1 MEKLISVNQMSLN
14 FNLREPRGNKCTN
27 VYAVVK
33 CGSVQFKLPIG
44 AKVNTWQ
51 WNAKQQLPTITSTM
65 SFPDIENNKQVI
77 NIINQ
82 IRFGYINYFSY
93 ICSSQQMTTAK
104 EVKESLT
111 NIIKEITNKD
121 MANNKNL
128 QKGKSV
134 KATTLLKKAFNVYYS
149 EIKTS
154 VKESAQKT
162 AFTQLSAFF
171 KYCEEIG
178 KDGKGML
185 SQKGL
190 NEYKAYLI
198 KKSKEDKEKGTKRY
212 DSPLQIN
219 NKCQAVARYINSVMV
234 SHIDFV
240 KYAIER
246 VNYQNLEEVNA
257 KGEDKKRRPLTSEEM
272 EKLNND
278 GVLSEK
284 EKEYRDLFVLEC
296 NCAYRIGDTA
306 KLFDKTLQ
314 KHYKKG
320 NFELIMINTQ
330 KENIDAVILVTPLVK
345 NILERYAKSFKYA
358 NPNSK
363 DYQSTF
369 NTQIKRIAKKCGL
382 NSTETYVNAHGEKVT
397 KKLYEIIGSHFG
409 RYTFINNALKLG
421 FTPNEIKDF
430 TGHADDTMINDV
442 YAIVTKTDKVNNA
455 FRAIERIYSTNEQT
469 KNNESNESNENNVIN
484 KLEKLVNDL
493 KEKDNR
499 NELINTYRN
508 FVKQAKKMITENNA
522 KILDLDDWEN
532 IEGEIM
538 KNGEILNELGIYRT
552 QYKDTISFLEDVVKM
567 EKYLE

>member
-1 MEKLISVNQMSLN
+1 MEKLISVNQISLN
-14 FNLREPRGNKCTN
+14 FNLREPRSNKCTN

-33 CGSVQFKLPIG
+33 CNSVQFKFPIG
-44 AKVNTWQ
+44 CKVNSWQ
-51 WNAKQQLPTITSTM
+51 WNKKQQLPTITSTM
-65 SFPDIENNKQVI
+65 TQNDVENNKQVI
-77 NIINQ
+77 DIINQ

-93 ICSSQQMTTAK
+93 ICSSQPMTTAK
-104 EVKESLT
+104 EVKENVT
-111 NIIKEITNKD
+111 NIIKDITNND
-121 MANNKNL
+121 MANLQNL

-134 KATTLLKKAFNVYYS
+134 KATTLLKKAFDVYYT
-149 EIKTS
+149 ELKTK

-162 AFTQLSAFF
+162 AYTQLSAFF

-190 NEYKAYLI
+190 NDYKSYLI
-198 KKSKEDKEKGTKRY
+198 RKAKEAKEKGEKRY
-212 DSPLQIN
+212 DSNVQIN

-234 SHIDFV
+234 SHTYFTR
-240 KYAIER
+240 YGIER

-306 KLFDKTLQ
+306 KLFDKSLQ

-345 NILERYAKSFKYA
+345 KILDRYAKGFKYA
-358 NPNSK
+358 NPNGK

-369 NTQIKRIAKKCGL
+369 NRQIKRIAKKCGL
-382 NSTETYVNAHGEKVT
+382 DSTESFVNAHGEKET

-409 RYTFINNALKLG
+409 RYTFINNALSLG

-430 TGHADDTMINDV
+430 TGHADDSMINEV
-442 YAIVTKTDKVNNA
+442 YAIITKTDKANNA
-455 FRAIERIYSTNEQT
+455 FRALERIYSSKQNSDGGREGNIIT
-469 KNNESNESNENNVIN
+469 
-484 KLEKLVNDL
+484 KLEKLVGELQTKSN
-493 KEKDNR
+493 KS
-499 NELINTYRN
+499 ELIKRYKELVRM
-508 FVKQAKKMITENNA
+508 ARKMVMESDI
-522 KILDLDDWEN
+522 KIMDLDDWDN
-532 IEGEIM
+532 IEVEIM
-538 KNGEILNELGIYRT
+538 RNGEILNELGIYRS
-552 QYKDTISFLEDVVKM
+552 QYKDTISFLKDIVKM